1 MQQSY
6 RCYSRRWKGVIVQV
20 LCSKK
25 ITVVFKLK
33 ECWVSKKKSLDRQKY
48 YYIVLFCTVVILNT
62 VNIELLNKIFIFAR
76 LQNKNKIK
84 QIQIVDALNSL
95 ILVLVQWIYRFRLL
109 GLIGMDNWISNQFI
123 SNGLFYMKMFILN
136 KFMVIHMVY
145 SQLQLVHGCF
155 LWLFYTVYSNGY
167 SSMEY

>member
-1 MQQSY
+1 M
-6 RCYSRRWKGVIVQV
+6 
-20 LCSKK
+20 
-25 ITVVFKLK
+25 FKLK

-95 ILVLVQWIYRFRLL
+95 ILVLVQ
-109 GLIGMDNWISNQFI
+109 
-123 SNGLFYMKMFILN
+123 
-136 KFMVIHMVY
+136 
-145 SQLQLVHGCF
+145 
-155 LWLFYTVYSNGY
+155 
-167 SSMEY
+167 